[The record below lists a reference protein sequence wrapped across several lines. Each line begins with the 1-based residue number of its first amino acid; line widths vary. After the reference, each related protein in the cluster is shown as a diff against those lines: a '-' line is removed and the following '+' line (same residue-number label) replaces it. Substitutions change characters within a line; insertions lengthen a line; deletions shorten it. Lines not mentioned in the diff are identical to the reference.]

1 MLDDLD
7 LEIDLGPISDLLSHI
22 ADAVG
27 DALHSDVVDAVFDA
41 VDGLEMPTR
50 GATSSS
56 AESPSSDGDG
66 GEPHIPR
73 PRSDAEGEP

>member
-7 LEIDLGPISDLLSHI
+7 LEIDLGPVADLLSHV

-41 VDGLEMPTR
+41 VDGLEMPTL
-50 GATSSS
+50 GTTSSS
-56 AESPSSDGDG
+56 AASRSSGPSPGRMA
-66 GEPHIPR
+66 R
-73 PRSDAEGEP
+73 PSRPG